1 MNNLDAKQLILA
13 VFQGDFASVKAAFQ
27 KKIDLDTTDKNG
39 MTALHW
45 AATKGHDDVAKILL
59 GNGANAVSRD
69 NSGQTPAA
77 WQGNIEIAELLLER
91 GADVNA
97 VDK

>member
-13 VFQGDFASVKAAFQ
+13 AFQGDIATV
-27 KKIDLDTTDKNG
+27 TTSLQAGVDPDSPDKNG

>member
-13 VFQGDFASVKAAFQ
+13 VFQGDFASVKAALQ